1 MSFLFSK
8 KGKKAIKW
16 IYGVFAI
23 LIILSMVLVYSGGSE
38 LF

>member
-8 KGKKAIKW
+8 KGKKAMKW
-16 IYGVFAI
+16 VWIVLSV
-23 LIILSMVLVYSGGSE
+23 LIIISMVLVYSGGDS